1 MNGGR
6 INENEAKVITTDP
19 RYNLRIVATLE
30 SISIHSPM
38 LHIRKPPTYKTLTDL
53 IEDGMLTQ
61 QQAQQLAAL
70 VKERKSIVISGPPSS
85 GKPHCLQLSY
95 VKFLSM
101 NAMLSFRK
109 HLKYQGYIQTALL
122 RLCELRNFSH
132 G

>member
-53 IEDGMLTQ
+53 IEGRDAYSTAGTATCCFSKREKINSNIRTTQ
-61 QQAQQLAAL
+61 
-70 VKERKSIVISGPPSS
+70 
-85 GKPHCLQLSY
+85 
-95 VKFLSM
+95 
-101 NAMLSFRK
+101 
-109 HLKYQGYIQTALL
+109 
-122 RLCELRNFSH
+122 
-132 G
+132 